1 MGDLVTVVKWAG
13 IMAFFLVLGT
23 SLMFTAIQMA
33 LILGGGNAIP

>member
-1 MGDLVTVVKWAG
+1 VGDLVNAVKWAG
-13 IMAFFLVLGT
+13 ILAFFLLLGT

>member
-1 MGDLVTVVKWAG
+1 MTIAKWAG

-23 SLMFTAIQMA
+23 SLAFAAIEMA